1 VYPSRQNGGDIVK
14 HTLAVL
20 TIGFICSVAS
30 AEARVTRIEVLK
42 VESVPAA
49 QTSGE
54 AVPPYERI
62 SGRFYGELDPRDPKN
77 ALITDIQLAP
87 KNARGMVEYVGTFSL
102 MKPAD
107 MSKASGVLMYSVVNR
122 GGGTA
127 TASAEGHVS
136 LVSGWQGDVVP
147 SATNQ
152 TIQVP
157 RAKNPDG
164 TSITGPFVIRIT
176 GQNGS
181 TATLTIPRG
190 TPTPYPPATLDTA
203 AATLVS
209 AVSETPIGVK
219 SGVVKIASTD
229 WAFASCEKT
238 AFPGVPDPTHICL
251 KNGFNPSLLY
261 EVQYTAKDP
270 LVLGIGFAATRDL
283 NSFFRYEQ
291 KDDAGTANPVAGGI
305 RWAISEGSSQS
316 GTFLRAYIHLGFNQD
331 EKGRIVWEGSNPHIA
346 SRVIDM
352 NRRFALPGGT
362 VAMYELGTDAP
373 LWWEDWNDAPR
384 GRGKTGLLDRCRA
397 SKTCPKIMETFG
409 AAEMYGLRASAMLVG
424 TDAKNDIPLPDTV
437 RRYYFAGAQHGGGR
451 GGFSLTGEAAAACE
465 LPSNPIPE
473 AQIRAAL
480 MKSFVAWVT
489 TGAPMP
495 ASRYPKISD
504 GTLVKNTNAAMGFPA
519 IPGKPMPEQ
528 LQRPLIGYSL
538 GSHFTYKDG
547 SGYLT
552 AVPVVEKEFPQL
564 VVKVDGDGNEVAG
577 LKSPLAMAP
586 LGTYMGWNVTKAG
599 PFKGQLCGDVP
610 TGGYI
615 PFAKTKAERSASG
628 DPRPSLE
635 ERYRSHEGY
644 VQAVT
649 AAANTLVKD
658 GLLLRPDA
666 DTMIA
671 QAQNSDVLK

>member
-1 VYPSRQNGGDIVK
+1 MVK
-14 HTLAVL
+14 HALAVVAV
-20 TIGFICSVAS
+20 GFMCSAGVV
-30 AEARVTRIEVLK
+30 EAHVTRIEVLK
-42 VESVPAA
+42 TEQVPAA
-49 QTSGE
+49 QTGGE
-54 AVPPYERI
+54 AVPAYERI
-62 SGRFYGELDPRDPKN
+62 SGKFYGELDPKDPKN
-77 ALITDIQLAP
+77 ALITDIQFAP

-122 GGGTA
+122 GGGSA

-136 LVSGWQGDVVP
+136 LVSGWQGDVIP

-164 TSITGPFVIRIT
+164 SSITGPFVIRIT
-176 GQNGS
+176 GQNGN
-181 TATLTIPRG
+181 TAVLTIPRG
-190 TPTPYPPATLDTA
+190 TPTPYPPASLDTA

-209 AVSETPIGVK
+209 AVSETPMGVK

-229 WAFASCEKT
+229 WAFATCEKT
-238 AFPGVPDPTHICL
+238 PFPGVPDPTHICL
-251 KNGFNPSLLY
+251 KNGFNSSLLY
-261 EVQYTAKDP
+261 ELQYTAKDP

-283 NSFFRYEQ
+283 NSFFRYEK
-291 KDDAGTANPVAGGI
+291 KDAAGTANPVAGAI
-305 RWAISEGSSQS
+305 RWGISEGSSQS

-331 EKGRIVWEGSNPHIA
+331 EQGRIVWEGSNPHIA

-362 VAMYELGTDAP
+362 VALYELGTDAP
-373 LWWEDWNDAPR
+373 LWWEDWNDTPR

-409 AAEMYGLRASAMLVG
+409 AAEIWGLRASAMMVG
-424 TDAKNDIPLPDTV
+424 TDAKADVPLPDTV

-465 LPSNPIPE
+465 LPANPIPE
-473 AQIRAAL
+473 AQIRSAL
-480 MKSFVAWVT
+480 MKSFVGWVT

-495 ASRYPKISD
+495 ASRYPKVAD
-504 GTLVKNTNAAMGFPA
+504 GTLVQNTNAAMGFPR
-519 IPGKPMPEQ
+519 IPGKPMPEH
-528 LQRPLIGYSL
+528 LQRPLIGYSV

-552 AVPVVEKEFPQL
+552 AVPAVEKEFPQL
-564 VVKVDGDGNEVAG
+564 VVKVDADGNEVAG

-610 TGGYI
+610 TGGFI

-628 DPRPSLE
+628 DPRLSLE
-635 ERYRSHEGY
+635 ERYGSHEGY

-658 GLLLRPDA
+658 GLLFRRDA

-671 QAQNSDVLK
+671 QAQNSDILK

>member
-1 VYPSRQNGGDIVK
+1 MLR
-14 HTLAVL
+14 HRLAFVVV
-20 TIGFICSVAS
+20 GFMCSIAVGQAH
-30 AEARVTRIEVLK
+30 VTRIEVLK
-42 VESVPAA
+42 SEPVPATQA
-49 QTSGE
+49 NGE
-54 AVPPYERI
+54 AVPAYERI

-87 KNARGMVEYVGTFSL
+87 KNAHGMVEYVGTFSL

-122 GGGTA
+122 GNGR
-127 TASAEGHVS
+127 ASASADGHVS

-147 SATNQ
+147 TDVNQ

-164 TSITGPFVIRIT
+164 SSITGPFVIRLM
-176 GQNGS
+176 GQAGN
-181 TATLTIPRG
+181 TATLAMSRG
-190 TPTPYPPATLDTA
+190 SATPYPPVTLDTA

-209 AVSETPIGVK
+209 AVSETPMGVK

-229 WAFASCEKT
+229 WAFATCEKT
-238 AFPGVPDPTHICL
+238 PFPGVADTTHICL
-251 KNGFNPSLLY
+251 KNGFDPSLLY
-261 EVQYTAKDP
+261 ELQYTAKDP

-283 NSFFRYEQ
+283 NSFFRYEK
-291 KDDAGTANPVAGGI
+291 KDAAGTANPVAGAI

-331 EKGRIVWEGSNPHIA
+331 EQGRSVWEGSNPHIA

-352 NRRFALPGGT
+352 NRRFAIPSGT

-373 LWWEDWNDAPR
+373 LWWEDWNDKPR
-384 GRGKTGLLDRCRA
+384 GRGKTGILDRCRTT
-397 SKTCPKIMETFG
+397 KTCPKIMETFG
-409 AAEMYGLRASAMLVG
+409 AAEIWGLRASAMMVG
-424 TDAKNDIPLPDTV
+424 TDAKADIPLPDTV

-451 GGFSLTGEAAAACE
+451 GGFSLAGEAVAACE

-473 AQIRAAL
+473 AQIRTAL
-480 MKSFVAWVT
+480 LKSFVAWVT
-489 TGAPMP
+489 TGAQMP

-504 GTLVKNTNAAMGFPA
+504 GTLVPNTNAAMGFPG
-519 IPGKPMPEQ
+519 IPGKPMPEH

-538 GSHFTYKDG
+538 GSHFNYKDG

-552 AVPVVEKEFPQL
+552 AVPAVEREFPQL
-564 VVKVDGDGNEVAG
+564 VVKVDADGNEVAG

-586 LGTYMGWNVTKAG
+586 LGTYLGWNVTKAG

-610 TGGYI
+610 TGGFI
-615 PFAKTKAERSASG
+615 PFAKTKAERTASG
-628 DPRPSLE
+628 DPRLSLE
-635 ERYRSHEGY
+635 ERYHSHEGY

-671 QAQNSDVLK
+671 QAKSSDILK